1 MKAIDLKHAVIEG
14 IRSRK
19 DHSLSFTVSTPELT
33 ADQAAAFLQLHGTN
47 VRMMVQ
53 PLEVEAD
60 ALVEVKTE
68 LEAKTQAQRI
78 RACIFVAWKQGGKQG
93 TFEAYYQKQT
103 ERIIDWLKTKLEPMV
118 D

>member
-1 MKAIDLKHAVIEG
+1 MKAIDLTHSCIER
-14 IRSRK
+14 ISSRK

-33 ADQAAAFLQLHGTN
+33 ADQAAAFLQLHGAN
-47 VRMMVQ
+47 CRMMIQ

-78 RACIFVAWKQGGKQG
+78 RACIFVAWKQGGKKG
-93 TFEAYYQKQT
+93 SFEDFYQRKT
-103 ERIIDWLKTKLEPMV
+103 EKIIDWLKTQLEPV
-118 D
+118 V